1 MQNFYEKLFLRN
13 TPGGCFCH
21 FDKVTVQWWASG
33 YLLFLIKNKICAMV
47 STKNIDFLSV
57 CCLHIIIRNHSNTF
71 LLINLQK
78 TKFYPE

>member
-1 MQNFYEKLFLRN
+1 
-13 TPGGCFCH
+13 
-21 FDKVTVQWWASG
+21 
-33 YLLFLIKNKICAMV
+33 MV